1 MLRLERINT
10 KQKKRPAQ
18 VLRRRVLMIFHS
30 LVYYSVM
37 PPTTKPSPSSSSTV
51 SSPASVS
58 YSTEEPVVKQ
68 QSGQDDSKPNYGI
81 ILGAV
86 FGVVGFIAIVFNI
99 ILLIIARRKR
109 SPKLE

>member
-1 MLRLERINT
+1 
-10 KQKKRPAQ
+10 
-18 VLRRRVLMIFHS
+18 MIFHL
-30 LVYYSVM
+30 LVYYSAM

-81 ILGAV
+81 ILGALL
-86 FGVVGFIAIVFNI
+86 GVVGFIVIVSI
-99 ILLIIARRKR
+99 ILYIIARRKR

>member
-1 MLRLERINT
+1 
-10 KQKKRPAQ
+10 
-18 VLRRRVLMIFHS
+18 MIFHL
-30 LVYYSVM
+30 LVYYSAM
-37 PPTTKPSPSSSSTV
+37 PPTTKPSPSSSSIV

-81 ILGAV
+81 ILGALL
-86 FGVVGFIAIVFNI
+86 GVVGFIVIVSI
-99 ILLIIARRKR
+99 ILYIIARRKR

>member
-1 MLRLERINT
+1 
-10 KQKKRPAQ
+10 
-18 VLRRRVLMIFHS
+18 MIFHS
-30 LVYYSVM
+30 LVYYSAM

-86 FGVVGFIAIVFNI
+86 FGVVGFIAIVFII